1 MPTITI
7 LGAGAMGAAQCRP
20 LVDAGWDVRLWGS
33 RYDEDLLDVLETGA
47 AHPRTGV
54 PLPSGVR
61 TYRPGQL
68 DEALSN
74 TQVVVMAV
82 LSSEV
87 PRLTREILDP
97 LTSVDSLWLTSKG
110 FSQLEDGRVRLLSE
124 NLRRIAAEADAEL
137 PPIVTVAGP
146 VLATEC
152 AAGSPTA
159 PVFACHDIAVVQRYA
174 RQCSTLAYSIE
185 PSSDEVGVEVCAP
198 LKNSY
203 AIALGLADG
212 LSERDGA
219 SRHNLRAAVFVQA
232 VREMSAFGQ
241 SLGGDA
247 LTASGLAGL
256 GDLEVT
262 GQAGR
267 NHGFGRRIGLGS
279 SPDQARREM
288 AALQQSVEGIDAS
301 RLALLFAD
309 QLGNGLLDRL
319 PLLRMVG
326 DVLLGRDTDPRPEL
340 AAAALPARTGA
351 GVQ

>member
-33 RYDEDLLDVLETGA
+33 RFDEELLDLLETGA

-61 TYRPGQL
+61 TYRSGEL
-68 DEALSN
+68 DEALDE
-74 TQVVVMAV
+74 TQVVVMAI
-82 LSSEV
+82 LSADV
-87 PRLTREILDP
+87 PRLTRRILDP
-97 LTSVDSLWLTSKG
+97 LTRVDSLWLTSKG
-110 FSQLEDGRVRLLSE
+110 FSQVEDGRVRLLSE
-124 NLRRIAAEADAEL
+124 NLRRIASEAKVEL
-137 PPIVTVAGP
+137 PPIITVAGP

-152 AAGSPTA
+152 ASGSPTA
-159 PVFACHDIAVVQRYA
+159 PVFACHDITVAQRYA
-174 RQCSTLAYSIE
+174 QQCSTPVYAIE
-185 PSSDEVGVEVCAP
+185 ASGDEVGVEVCAP

-212 LSERDGA
+212 LSEKDQV
-219 SRHNLRAAVFVQA
+219 SQHNLRAAVFVQA
-232 VREMSAFGQ
+232 VREMSIFGQ

-267 NHGFGRRIGLGS
+267 NHGFGRRIGLGAT
-279 SPDQARREM
+279 PDQARDEM
-288 AALQQSVEGIDAS
+288 AALHQSVEGINAT

-326 DVLLGRDTDPRPEL
+326 DVLIGRERDPRPGL
-340 AAAALPARTGA
+340 ADAALPSHG
-351 GVQ
+351 